1 MFMNTPCMVA
11 MRVGQRAWY
20 RRNRFGRGAPV
31 PQPACAPTPVTSMPD
46 RVDTNDQKDYLNDL
60 KAGIKGP
67 DMKVNPGR
75 KRW

>member
-1 MFMNTPCMVA
+1 
-11 MRVGQRAWY
+11 
-20 RRNRFGRGAPV
+20 V

-75 KRW
+75 KR